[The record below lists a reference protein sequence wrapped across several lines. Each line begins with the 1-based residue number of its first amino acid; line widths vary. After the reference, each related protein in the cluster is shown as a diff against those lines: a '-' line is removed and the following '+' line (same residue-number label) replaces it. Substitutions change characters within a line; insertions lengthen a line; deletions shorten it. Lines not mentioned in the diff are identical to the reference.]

1 MKLRTF
7 KTLQYIRCILH
18 INSSNT
24 MLSSLHDFLF
34 LWQTQ
39 KFKDRSLL
47 SLQKKKKLFPWWFS
61 VKFVMLPVWYIMLAN
76 WFSCMP
82 ACTSTIA
89 RVSLTSL
96 KIILTRQW
104 SWRNQHPVVRCC
116 PASWFFQG
124 LILIWKCQKWS
135 LNRGTLAPATAI
147 YQAKC
152 HFTVLNAPFLFL
164 RMLPNDS
171 RLFSAYYNVANIR
184 LFHILKRIC
193 LDHCLKVHVLKRVYL
208 D

>member
-1 MKLRTF
+1 MIFGKICYVACVINRAGKLIFLHACLHEHNRTG
-7 KTLQYIRCILH
+7 
-18 INSSNT
+18 
-24 MLSSLHDFLF
+24 
-34 LWQTQ
+34 
-39 KFKDRSLL
+39 
-47 SLQKKKKLFPWWFS
+47 
-61 VKFVMLPVWYIMLAN
+61 
-76 WFSCMP
+76 
-82 ACTSTIA
+82 
-89 RVSLTSL
+89 LTD

-135 LNRGTLAPATAI
+135 LNRGTLVPATAI

-164 RMLPNDS
+164 WMLPDDS